1 MRKVK
6 EKIMASKTMGDYMR
20 MMKSVEKKEKEEEQ
34 VEESQCNCDGTKPCD
49 CPSDCECGCNKVTE
63 SIDGNEIDLSESMQF
78 LSKVKAHI
86 SIVNDMVRE
95 GISGYI
101 NDGDDYECDSYMIMG
116 YTLESGMVVVF
127 KCKNEYDEYL
137 NAYFEVRM
145 EDVEFK
151 GFV

>member
-1 MRKVK
+1 
-6 EKIMASKTMGDYMR
+6 MASKTMGDYMR

-116 YTLESGMVVVF
+116 YTLEGGMVVVF

-145 EDVEFK
+145 DDVEFK

>member
-1 MRKVK
+1 
-6 EKIMASKTMGDYMR
+6 MASKTIGDYMR
-20 MMKSVEKKEKEEEQ
+20 MMKSVEKEEKEEEQ

-49 CPSDCECGCNKVTE
+49 CPSDCKCGCNKVTE
-63 SIDGNEIDLSESMQF
+63 SIDGSEIDLSESMQF

-116 YTLESGMVVVF
+116 YTLEGGMVVVF

-145 EDVEFK
+145 DDVEFK

>member
-1 MRKVK
+1 
-6 EKIMASKTMGDYMR
+6 MASKTMGDYMR

-145 EDVEFK
+145 DDVEFK

>member
-116 YTLESGMVVVF
+116 YTLEGGMVVVF

-145 EDVEFK
+145 DDVEFK